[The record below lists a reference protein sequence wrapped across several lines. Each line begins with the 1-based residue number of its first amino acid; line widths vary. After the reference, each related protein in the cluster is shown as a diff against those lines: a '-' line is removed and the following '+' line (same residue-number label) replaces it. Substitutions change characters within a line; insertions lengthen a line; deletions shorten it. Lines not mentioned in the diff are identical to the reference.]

1 MLVSVPSL
9 GYDGDNQRQRAV
21 EESISRRGKIM
32 AKKKVSHY
40 VKRPGKDL
48 GDPGITIPVAED
60 LVSVPGIPTR
70 ETDVSFF
77 SREDPLENMAVAE
90 SASAD
95 WARRQRNGYS
105 DELLRFYEEHQQHM
119 EPIVEWVRTSGDLKP
134 MGTPTGEDVTEVIRQ
149 KARQLGYGEVGFT
162 RNDRHYVYQS
172 RKPVMKNDLPHAI
185 CLALEQDY
193 EKTQSIP
200 SMAAE
205 ETHFGTYFNQGPLT
219 MELTD
224 FIRSLG
230 YKVQVSGPTWH
241 YGPMIPMFVQ
251 AGLGQLGANGQLLS
265 PHFGSRARLQI
276 IFTDAN
282 VTYDQPVDYGIH
294 KFCQVCQVCVQRC
307 PGRALMP
314 EKVWYRGVE
323 KNKLVF
329 KRCRPV
335 MARYLGCGICMKVC
349 PIQKYGMQPVMEHYV
364 TTGEVLGKG
373 TDSLEGYTLHD
384 KGYFGP
390 GELPS
395 FTGEFFKMPRG
406 RTEDWLLIEFRDKLM
421 ETNGDQSVDQNEMWE
436 DFRQKVEASISRRSA
451 SVDMGM
457 DRGI

>member
-1 MLVSVPSL
+1 M
-9 GYDGDNQRQRAV
+9 V
-21 EESISRRGKIM
+21 EELIAQRGKNM
-32 AKKKVSHY
+32 AKKISHH
-40 VKRPGKDL
+40 VTRPGRNP
-48 GDPGITIPVAED
+48 GDPPVTIPVAED
-60 LVSVPGIPTR
+60 LVSVPGIPSR
-70 ETDVSFF
+70 DRDVSFF
-77 SREDPLENMAVAE
+77 SREYPLENMALEE

-95 WARRQRNGYS
+95 WSRQQRNNHAP
-105 DELLRFYEEHQQHM
+105 EVLAFFEEHQERM

-134 MGTPTGEDVTEVIRQ
+134 TGTPSGEDVSEAIRQ
-149 KARQLGYGEVGFT
+149 RARELGYGEIGFT
-162 RNDRHYVYQS
+162 RSDRHYVYQS
-172 RKPVMKNDLPHAI
+172 RKPVMRPNLPHAI

-193 EKTQSIP
+193 VKTQSIP
-200 SMAAE
+200 SMDGE
-205 ETHFGTYFNQGPLT
+205 DTHFGTYFRQGPLT

-230 YKVQVSGPTWH
+230 YSVQVSGPTWH
-241 YGPMIPMFVQ
+241 YGPMIPMFVD

-276 IFTDAN
+276 VFTNAP
-282 VTYDQPVDYGIH
+282 VTYDTPIDYGVH
-294 KFCQVCQVCVQRC
+294 KFCQTCQVCVNRC

-349 PIQKYGMQPVMEHYV
+349 PIQKYGMQQVMEHYV
-364 TTGEVLGKG
+364 ETGEVLGKG
-373 TDSLEGYTLHD
+373 TDNLEGYTLLE
-384 KGYFGP
+384 KGYYGP
-390 GELPS
+390 DQLPI
-395 FTGEFFKMPRG
+395 FDKEFFKMPQG
-406 RTEDWLLIEFRDKLM
+406 RSEDWLLLEFRDELM
-421 ETNGDQSVDQNEMWE
+421 EASSNDSTDRDQMWTA
-436 DFRQKVEASISRRSA
+436 FREKVETSIAERSV